1 MIVPKELKAYCPTC
15 RKHVVHKV
23 RVTTTKAK
31 KGRTLAWGNLR
42 QERKLSGYHGK
53 VAGKKKVKKQGI
65 RNKVMLECT
74 ACHKKHERTIS
85 GRMKKKAETAK

>member
-1 MIVPKELKAYCPTC
+1 MPKEVKTYCPYC
-15 RKHVVHKV
+15 KKHTLHKV
-23 RVTTTKAK
+23 KVSTSKAK

-42 QERKLSGYHGK
+42 QERKLGGFHGK

-65 RNKVMLECT
+65 RNKVMLECS
-74 ACHKKHERTIS
+74 ACKKKHERTVS

>member
-1 MIVPKELKAYCPTC
+1 MIVPKEIKSYCPTC
-15 RKHVVHKV
+15 KKHTKHKV
-23 RVTTTKAK
+23 KITTSKAK
-31 KGRTLAWGNLR
+31 MGRTLAWGNRR
-42 QERKLSGYHGK
+42 QARKLAGYHGK

-65 RNKVMLECT
+65 RNKMMLECS